1 MPNYNTES
9 LTELAK
15 PVVNP
20 VPDIHETNAP
30 SCQPGDVECM
40 QRWIAAFSDCSE

>member
-9 LTELAK
+9 LVELAQ

-20 VPDIHETNAP
+20 VPHTTETNAP
-30 SCQPGDVECM
+30 TCQSGDVECM
-40 QRWIAAFSDCSE
+40 QRWIAAFSDCAE